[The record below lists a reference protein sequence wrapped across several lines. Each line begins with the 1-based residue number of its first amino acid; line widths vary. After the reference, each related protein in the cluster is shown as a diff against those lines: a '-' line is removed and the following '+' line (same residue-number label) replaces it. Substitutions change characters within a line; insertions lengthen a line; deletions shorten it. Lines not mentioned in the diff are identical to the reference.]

1 MKRERSDDAP
11 GSEASKCKGPEAGR
25 DLVCSR
31 RPVVREMGQ
40 NLVLKGLI
48 AYGKKFGFFN

>member
-1 MKRERSDDAP
+1 M
-11 GSEASKCKGPEAGR
+11 GR

-48 AYGKKFGFFN
+48 AYGEKFGFLTEVYWQPDFLSGSVVRLLLFSR

>member
-1 MKRERSDDAP
+1 MKRSRSDDVP
-11 GSEASKCKGPEAGR
+11 GSETSKCKGPEAGR

-40 NLVLKGLI
+40 SLVLKGLI
-48 AYGKKFGFFN
+48 AYGKKFVFFN

>member
-1 MKRERSDDAP
+1 M
-11 GSEASKCKGPEAGR
+11 
-25 DLVCSR
+25 VCSR

-48 AYGKKFGFFN
+48 AYGEKFGFLTEVYWQPDFLSGSVVKTVVV